1 MNAENTLILIVDDR
15 PTNLEILFELF
26 EQTQFEVSFA
36 SDGRACLEIARSD
49 HPDMILLDV
58 MMPEMDG
65 FEVCRRLKL
74 HADTRDIP
82 VIFMTAL
89 SDTVD
94 KIKGF
99 ELGAID
105 YITKPFQAQ
114 EVLARINTH
123 LTVQRL
129 QRELLQKNA
138 ELQGALERE
147 KDLNQIKSR
156 FISIASHELRSP
168 LTVISMTGKMLK
180 RYADRMSAEKK
191 LEQLDIIEDA
201 VGKMTDLLNDVLL
214 LVKVES
220 HQFHFRPTRLDVA
233 AFCRDLAD
241 QFRAMCVETHV
252 LEFSAQGEGFEA
264 SVDPKLLHHI
274 FSNLL
279 SNAIKYS
286 PNGGTIRFDILREEG
301 MPTMRFRVQ
310 DEGIGIAPG
319 DLEHLFDAFHR
330 GGNVSE
336 IKGTGLGLWIVK
348 QFVELHGGALDVE
361 SELGRGSAFTIRL
374 PTEQI

>member
-1 MNAENTLILIVDDR
+1 MNAEDTLILIVDDH

-36 SDGRACLEIARSD
+36 SDGRTCLEIARTD
-49 HPDMILLDV
+49 YPDMILLDV

-65 FEVCRRLKL
+65 FEVCRRLKC
-74 HADTRDIP
+74 HPDTRDIP

-105 YITKPFQAQ
+105 YIIKPFQAQ
-114 EVLARINTH
+114 EVLARVNTH

-138 ELQGALERE
+138 ELQGALARE

-214 LVKVES
+214 LLKVES
-220 HQFHFRPTRLDVA
+220 HQFHFRPIRLDVA
-233 AFCRDLAD
+233 AFCSDIAD

-252 LEFSAQGEGFEA
+252 LEFSAQGRGFEA

-301 MPTMRFRVQ
+301 APTMRFRVQ
-310 DEGIGIAPG
+310 DEGIGIAPD

-330 GGNVSE
+330 GGNVNE

-348 QFVELHGGALDVE
+348 QFIELHSGTLDVE

-374 PTEQI
+374 PFEQT